1 MAHMKGAFLSY
12 SLAKLAKRTSLYG
25 TGHDVAGLAMLMI
38 SRRRRSVEAE
48 AVFIQCSLLKGN

>member
-12 SLAKLAKRTSLYG
+12 SSAKLAKRISLYG
-25 TGHDVAGLAMLMI
+25 TGHDMAGLAMLMI

-48 AVFIQCSLLKGN
+48 VVFIQCLLLKGH